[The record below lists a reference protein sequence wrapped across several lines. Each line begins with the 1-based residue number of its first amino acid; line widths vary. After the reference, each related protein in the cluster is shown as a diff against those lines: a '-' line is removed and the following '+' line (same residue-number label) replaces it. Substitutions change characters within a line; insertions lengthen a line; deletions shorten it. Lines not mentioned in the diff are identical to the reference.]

1 MKLYKGRDRPVLVL
15 YLDHKASNTQTI
27 VNLFG
32 NLLQQLIELKGSDP
46 LPQGLLNLYHRA
58 NKSKPNL
65 EDICGIL
72 REELARYDRF
82 YLIVDAHDE
91 ASQSYRNSNLLLRE
105 IGKLRLKKMSLIVTY
120 RESQEENPT
129 IYTCDRCPADTG
141 ANKENLKIYYPCK
154 KCPFGKFTI
163 CQECKEKGL
172 CCLDHPDQLFD
183 RVEVDARTPDE
194 DIERYVKSEIGA
206 EVQDDDITESLGTT
220 RFQDL
225 CRSDEKLLK
234 KIPPAVVQ
242 KAKGR
247 FLWARLYMD
256 SLRVKPTV
264 KHIKIL
270 LKTFPD
276 KLDDIYQD
284 AMQRIKEQE
293 KDDRKL
299 AYRVLALLSRAHRVL
314 SLAEL
319 QHALAVEEWGAGF
332 EDDDESDDNS
342 DDGRNNTKN
351 TKSTDAYY
359 PKKVILDSTAG
370 LVHVDSDDS
379 AVRLVHL
386 TLQPYLLDNAAIWFP
401 EAKVEIAK
409 ACLTYLDLAAFAKTC
424 REEEFMTKKK
434 NYAFIA
440 YASKFWGDHVRDCES
455 DPKIQSSATR
465 LVSDPQR
472 LAACIQAAW
481 ITDNGEFDNFDVRE
495 GLHSLHICAWYGLS
509 YILTSLD
516 LAGVDVDV
524 REPKYGQTPL
534 MYACRKGHS
543 KVAAHLLELGAQA
556 SLVSAKGR
564 TAMLEAVAENY
575 HDLVEV
581 LLNSQQSGLDINAIH
596 TKESNRTALMLAS
609 CSGKVEI
616 VRLLLQHPEIN
627 VNQQD
632 ADGSTALSLA
642 SKAGCAEIVDLLLK
656 KPHIKVDLV
665 DSGRRSPLRLAAER
679 NYFFIVQSLLDGGA
693 DSALEDLQGGTAILR
708 AVDYGGQAAL
718 ETMIGLGVDLT
729 CKDRDGRGLV
739 HSASTNGYPEILRL
753 LIGEGLDPSLP
764 DHNGITPLHDASRHG
779 KLEVTKV
786 LLDLG
791 AKHLLKDK
799 FHRTPLTVAWQY
811 QKTEIMSLLRLVP
824 LNGEP
829 PEQLPQELPVWSLAA
844 LGFKNLISI
853 SIETRKDELTM
864 TEPGSENSAL
874 HCAIHADEPEV
885 LRILLQDGKMYPDC
899 HNHYLRTPLH
909 LAALTDNLPAVKL
922 LIEFKA
928 NLDSEDQ
935 WGKTALFYAQ
945 SYHYLPIAVALID
958 AGARVDPASIDVQT
972 LFFKA
977 VELGNVKVVRR
988 LVDDKAHN
996 VDVWAKNSDG
1006 TRAIQIAIDADD
1018 IEMIRAL
1025 RSSPSFH
1032 YTFHEKNEDEEEGH
1046 GASDSMDS
1054 VDFEKKM
1061 SDRVVPFRPRP
1072 ITA

>member
-1 MKLYKGRDRPVLVL
+1 MKFYKGRDRPVLVL

-46 LPQGLLNLYHRA
+46 LPQGLLNLYNRA
-58 NKSKPNL
+58 SKSKPNL

-72 REELARYDRF
+72 REELAIYDRF

-91 ASQSYRNSNLLLRE
+91 ISQSYRNSNLLLRE

-129 IYTCDRCPADTG
+129 ITTCDRCPADKR
-141 ANKENLKIYYPCK
+141 ANKENLKIFYPCK
-154 KCPFGKFTI
+154 KCPLEKFTI
-163 CQECKEKGL
+163 CQHCKEKGL
-172 CCLDHPDQLFD
+172 SCLDHPDQPFE

-225 CRSDEKLLK
+225 CRSDEKLLR

-264 KHIKIL
+264 KHIKVL

-276 KLDDIYQD
+276 KLDDIYRD

-319 QHALAVEEWGAGF
+319 QQALAVEEWGASF

-342 DDGRNNTKN
+342 DDGNNNTKN

-370 LVHVDSDDS
+370 LVNVDSNNS

-386 TLQPYLLDNAAIWFP
+386 TLQPYLHDNAAIWFP
-401 EAKVEIAK
+401 EAKLEIAK
-409 ACLTYLDLAAFAKTC
+409 ACLTYLDLAAFAKPC
-424 REEEFMTKKK
+424 HEEDFIIKKK

-481 ITDNGEFDNFDVRE
+481 ITDNGELDNFDVRK
-495 GLHSLHICAWYGLS
+495 GLDSLHICAWYGLS
-509 YILTSLD
+509 SVLTSLD
-516 LAGVDVDV
+516 LAGVNVDV

-534 MYACRKGHS
+534 MYACRKGHY
-543 KVAAHLLELGAQA
+543 KVAARLLDLGAKPD
-556 SLVSAKGR
+556 LVSAKGR
-564 TAMLEAVAENY
+564 TAMFEAVAENY
-575 HDLVEV
+575 HNLVE
-581 LLNSQQSGLDINAIH
+581 LLLKSKQSGLDLNAVH

-609 CSGKVEI
+609 CSGHVEV
-616 VRLLLQHPEIN
+616 VRLLLQHPETN
-627 VNQQD
+627 VNQRD
-632 ADGSTALSLA
+632 VDGCTALSLA
-642 SKAGCAEIVDLLLK
+642 SKAGYDEIVDLLLK

-679 NYFFIVQSLLDGGA
+679 NYWFIVQLLLDSGA

-708 AVDYGGQAAL
+708 AVDHGRQSAL
-718 ETMIGLGVDLT
+718 KIMIGSGVDLN

-739 HSASTNGYPEILRL
+739 HSASTNGHLEILRL
-753 LIGEGLDPSLP
+753 LIEEGLDPNLP

-779 KLEVTKV
+779 KLEVTRE
-786 LLDLG
+786 LLNLG
-791 AKHLLKDK
+791 AKHLLKDR

-811 QKTEIMSLLRLVP
+811 QKTEIMSMLKAVP

-829 PEQLPQELPVWSLAA
+829 REQLPQELPVWSLAG
-844 LGFKNLISI
+844 LGLTNLISI
-853 SIETRKDELTM
+853 AIETRKDELTM
-864 TEPGSENSAL
+864 TEPASENSAL

-885 LRILLQDGKMYPDC
+885 LRRLLQDGKMSPDC

-928 NLDSEDQ
+928 NLDKEDQ
-935 WGKTALFYAQ
+935 WGKTALFHAQ
-945 SYHYLPIAVALID
+945 SYHYLPIAIALIE
-958 AGARVDPASIDVQT
+958 AGARVDPVSIDVQT
-972 LFFKA
+972 MFFKA
-977 VELGNVKVVRR
+977 VELGSVKAVRK
-988 LVDDKAHN
+988 LVGNKANN

-1006 TRAIQIAIDADD
+1006 TRAIQIAINADD
-1018 IEMIRAL
+1018 VEMIRTL

-1032 YTFHEKNEDEEEGH
+1032 YTFHGKNENENENENEKEKEIN
-1046 GASDSMDS
+1046 GAINFMNS
-1054 VDFEKKM
+1054 VTL
-1061 SDRVVPFRPRP
+1061 RR
-1072 ITA
+1072 